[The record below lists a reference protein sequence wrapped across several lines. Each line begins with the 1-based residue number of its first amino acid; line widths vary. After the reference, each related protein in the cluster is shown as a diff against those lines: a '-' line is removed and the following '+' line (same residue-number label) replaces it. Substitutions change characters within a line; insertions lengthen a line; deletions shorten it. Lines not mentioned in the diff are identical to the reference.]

1 MKKYIRASYD
11 HRYSAGRIEE
21 DGTEDF
27 YYDTGFDSWDEA
39 VCWGDGHD
47 CTHIY
52 DRQTGEYLPITS
64 AKQTKYFANMV
75 SASSFDSAYDE
86 NDNLYQFHVAG
97 YLGDDYRGLMEDWY
111 TNDFEEALEHAFGM
125 GSQGLFVEIE
135 NQVDGRSRKLT
146 PEEWEDAAEWGEYP
160 DHIREDLA
168 L

>member
-1 MKKYIRASYD
+1 MKKYIRASYN
-11 HRYSAGRIEE
+11 HRYSAGR
-21 DGTEDF
+21 
-27 YYDTGFDSWDEA
+27 
-39 VCWGDGHD
+39 V
-47 CTHIY
+47 
-52 DRQTGEYLPITS
+52 
-64 AKQTKYFANMV
+64 V

-97 YLGDDYRGLMEDWY
+97 YLGDDYRGLMEEWY

-135 NQVDGRSRKLT
+135 NQIDGRSRKLT